1 MVIKPGG
8 KYWNEADVHTHPLLQ
23 LVSVHHSQY
32 KVNTWETDCIIQ
44 QSRTLPKTAPVAI
57 ICMAAC
63 LRCQDEAAMR

>member
-32 KVNTWETDCIIQ
+32 KVNTWESDDLLQ
-44 QSRTLPKTAPVAI
+44 GQWSGKALLDVAVDQNRG
-57 ICMAAC
+57 
-63 LRCQDEAAMR
+63 LL